1 MKISEGLRVKS
12 EELSAKGFTPH
23 RESEL
28 RGTGFTLIELIIVI
42 AVIAILVGIA
52 LPRLRG
58 MIDEG
63 NTAKSAAE
71 LRALQAA
78 VESYYIHN
86 SKTYPADG
94 SVTWQSV
101 LTAAATKP
109 KLIGSALVDPF
120 STAAAQYLYDKSS
133 NGLYYVIW
141 SVGSD
146 NTADIGSIGTD
157 GVVSGGPDDDIFV
170 SNGTSGTGGF

>member
-1 MKISEGLRVKS
+1 MKKGR
-12 EELSAKGFTPH
+12 EEKGFT
-23 RESEL
+23 L
-28 RGTGFTLIELIIVI
+28 VELIIVI
-42 AVIAILVGIA
+42 SVIAILIGIA

-63 NTAKSAAE
+63 NTAKAAAE

-86 SKTYPADG
+86 SKTYPASG
-94 SVTWQSV
+94 SATWQTA
-101 LTAAATKP
+101 LTASTTKP
-109 KLIGSALVDPF
+109 KLIGTALSDPF
-120 STAAAQYLYDKSS
+120 NTTAGTQYQYSKSS

-141 SVGSD
+141 SVGVD
-146 NTADIGSIGTD
+146 NTAGITSVGTD
-157 GVVSGGPDDDIFV
+157 GSISGTTGDDIYV

>member
-1 MKISEGLRVKS
+1 MQSKRFK
-12 EELSAKGFTPH
+12 
-23 RESEL
+23 
-28 RGTGFTLIELIIVI
+28 RGRGFTLVELVIVI

-63 NTAKSAAE
+63 DMAKAASE

-86 SKTYPADG
+86 SRVYPTDG
-94 SVTWQSV
+94 SATWESE
-101 LTAAATKP
+101 LTGASP
-109 KLIGSALVDPF
+109 NLIGAALTDPF
-120 STAAAQYLYDKSS
+120 STSSAQYSYDKSA
-133 NGLYYVIW
+133 NGKYYVIW
-141 SVGSD
+141 SLGPD
-146 NTADIGSIGTD
+146 NTADITS
-157 GVVSGGPDDDIFV
+157 VSDAGAVTGGPDDDIYV

>member
-1 MKISEGLRVKS
+1 MKGK
-12 EELSAKGFTPH
+12 AG
-23 RESEL
+23 
-28 RGTGFTLIELIIVI
+28 GFTLVELIIVI
-42 AVIAILVGIA
+42 SVIAILVGIA

-63 NTAKSAAE
+63 NTAKAASE

-94 SVTWQSV
+94 SATWQSV

-109 KLIGSALVDPF
+109 KLIGTALTDPF
-120 STAAAQYLYDKSS
+120 NTGVQYKYDKSA

-141 SVGSD
+141 SVGPD
-146 NTADIGSIGTD
+146 NAADVTDIGDTGT
-157 GVVSGGPDDDIFV
+157 VNGGPDDDIYI

>member
-1 MKISEGLRVKS
+1 MNGNR
-12 EELSAKGFTPH
+12 KGFT
-23 RESEL
+23 L
-28 RGTGFTLIELIIVI
+28 VELIIVI
-42 AVIAILVGIA
+42 SVIAILVGIA

-63 NTAKSAAE
+63 NTAKAASE

-94 SVTWQSV
+94 SATWQSA
-101 LTAAATKP
+101 LTSSSTKP

-120 STAAAQYLYDKSS
+120 STSSAQYQYDKSS
-133 NGLYYVIW
+133 DGKYYVIW
-141 SVGSD
+141 SVGPD
-146 NTADIGSIGTD
+146 YTTDISAIDTSGSVG
-157 GVVSGGPDDDIFV
+157 SADDDIYV

>member
-1 MKISEGLRVKS
+1 MKRNT
-12 EELSAKGFTPH
+12 KGFT
-23 RESEL
+23 L
-28 RGTGFTLIELIIVI
+28 VELIIVI
-42 AVIAILVGIA
+42 SVIAILVGIA

-63 NTAKSAAE
+63 NTTKAAAE

-94 SVTWQSV
+94 SATWQTA
-101 LTAAATKP
+101 LTAATTRP
-109 KLIGSALVDPF
+109 HLIGAALLDPF
-120 STAAAQYLYDKSS
+120 NTNVQYQYDRSA
-133 NGLYYVIW
+133 NGQYYVIW
-141 SVGSD
+141 SVGPD
-146 NTADIGSIGTD
+146 NGADITS
-157 GVVSGGPDDDIFV
+157 VSDAGAVTGGPDDDIYV

>member
-1 MKISEGLRVKS
+1 MKER
-12 EELSAKGFTPH
+12 
-23 RESEL
+23 R
-28 RGTGFTLIELIIVI
+28 GFTLIELIIVI

-58 MIDEG
+58 MIEEG
-63 NTAKSAAE
+63 STAKAAAE

-94 SVTWQSV
+94 SATWQSA
-101 LTAAATKP
+101 LTATTTKP
-109 KLIGSALVDPF
+109 RLIGTALADPF
-120 STAAAQYLYDKSS
+120 STSSAQYRYDNSA
-133 NGLYYVIW
+133 NGLYYILW
-141 SVGSD
+141 SVGVD
-146 NTADIGSIGTD
+146 NTADITGIDNTGALTGSA
-157 GVVSGGPDDDIFV
+157 DDDIYV